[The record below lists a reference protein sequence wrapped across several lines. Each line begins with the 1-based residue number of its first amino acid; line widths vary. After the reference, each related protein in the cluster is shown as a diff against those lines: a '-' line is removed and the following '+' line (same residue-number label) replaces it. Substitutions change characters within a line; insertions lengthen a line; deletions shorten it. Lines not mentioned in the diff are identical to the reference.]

1 MTWRTWR
8 PHSPVFRRWRAPPA
22 CCSRIEAM
30 ALSILAID
38 GPSGSG
44 KGTVSRLIARRTGWH
59 LLDSGALYRLVGLA
73 GSLEGLPQ
81 DDIAGHTR
89 IADRLQVRFGSGER
103 EQIELDGRDVTAE
116 IRSEV
121 AGAGA

>member
-22 CCSRIEAM
+22 CCSRIEGM

-44 KGTVSRLIARRTGWH
+44 KGTVSRMIARRTGWH

-73 GSLEGLPQ
+73 GALAGLKP
-81 DDIAGHTR
+81 DDVPGH
-89 IADRLQVRFGSGER
+89 AQLALGMEVRFGADD
-103 EQIELDGRDVTAE
+103 QD
-116 IRSEV
+116 
-121 AGAGA
+121 